1 MKDRMNLA
9 DAMEEADKSI
19 KHRSKHKLAGLS
31 AGYRFTC
38 YILGTEEIF
47 WAESGI
53 PEDRYKALFN
63 WVKSDD
69 YFSFK
74 HWFVMIEHEGVYEDG
89 TPRKPV
95 VVEVIL
101 EEP

>member
-1 MKDRMNLA
+1 MA

-19 KHRSKHKLAGLS
+19 KNRSKHKLAGLS
-31 AGYRFTC
+31 AGKRFTC
-38 YILGTEEIF
+38 FILGTEEIF

-53 PEDRYKALFN
+53 PEDRYMALFN
-63 WVKSDD
+63 WAKSDGD
-69 YFSFK
+69 FSLK
-74 HWFVMIEHEGVYEDG
+74 YWFVMIEHEGVYEDG

>member
-1 MKDRMNLA
+1 MNDRMFLA

-19 KHRSKHKLAGLS
+19 KNRSKHKLAGLS
-31 AGYRFTC
+31 AGKRFTC
-38 YILGTEEIF
+38 WLLGTEEIF

-63 WVKSDD
+63 WMKSDED
-69 YFSFK
+69 FSFK
-74 HWFVMIEHEGVYEDG
+74 YWFVMIEHEGIYKDG
-89 TPRKPV
+89 YPRNPT